1 MSMFDGFMRKFGG
14 KESPKDAAKKRLEF
28 ALFCD
33 NLEIDGHS
41 LSSLQKDI
49 VEVISKYFVIDT
61 DALQLEV
68 QQKKDSSALVFNT
81 PIKCVNRERSLP
93 PK

>member
-1 MSMFDGFMRKFGG
+1 MSMFNGFMRKFTG
-14 KESPKDAAKKRLEF
+14 KESPKDTAKKRLEF

-49 VEVISKYFVIDT
+49 VEVISKYFEIDT
-61 DALQLEV
+61 EALQLEV
-68 QQKKDSSALVFNT
+68 QQKKDASALVFNT
-81 PIKCVNRERSLP
+81 PIKCVKKGRMLP
-93 PK
+93 K